1 VKHLPSQPLSF
12 SEREYRF
19 DKVLATI
26 LYLAQE
32 SDRVTHLDKKKAI
45 SLIYLADKL
54 FLMRYGR
61 PIYGEDYR
69 ALPEGA
75 VPQRTLD
82 RLDEFEAGKRPGR
95 DIVLLQHCLE
105 TKRVKDHKY
114 PVYVPK
120 VAPDL
125 DALSGLELD
134 TINEVI
140 DRYGR
145 MTYGQLS
152 PIIHPPAWG
161 KAWERKPSRK
171 NAWRILYEEFFE
183 GDPDM
188 TEGAREQMLE
198 CSRIKRSLSGL
209 K

>member
-1 VKHLPSQPLSF
+1 VKSESPQPVSF

-26 LYLAQE
+26 LFLARAG
-32 SDRVTHLDKKKAI
+32 DRVTRLDKKKII
-45 SLIYLADKL
+45 SLLYLADRL
-54 FLMRYGR
+54 YLMRYGR

-82 RLDEFEAGKRPGR
+82 RLDEFEDGKRPGR
-95 DIVLLQHCLE
+95 DIVRLQECLE
-105 TKRVKDHKY
+105 LRRVPGHKY
-114 PVYVPK
+114 PVYAPK
-120 VAPDL
+120 AAPDL
-125 DALSGLELD
+125 DALSALELE

-140 DRYGR
+140 ERYGR

-161 KAWERKPSRK
+161 KAWERKPTNK
-171 NAWRILYEEFFE
+171 NAWRMLYEEFFE

-188 TEGAREQMLE
+188 TEGAREHMLE
-198 CSRIKRSLSGL
+198 DSRIKRTLSGL